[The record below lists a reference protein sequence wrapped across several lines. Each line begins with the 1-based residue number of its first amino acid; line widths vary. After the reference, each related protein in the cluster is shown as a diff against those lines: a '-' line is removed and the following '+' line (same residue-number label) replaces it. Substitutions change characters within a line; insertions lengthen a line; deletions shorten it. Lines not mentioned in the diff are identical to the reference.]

1 MSENVTF
8 EAFTNNLSTIVQ
20 GFAEYVQRQTGTLD
34 PRPDI
39 EWGELF
45 SDYADELFSPTDVD
59 LDNLP
64 F

>member
-1 MSENVTF
+1 MSSGKR
-8 EAFTNNLSTIVQ
+8 A
-20 GFAEYVQRQTGTLD
+20 RWTLD
-34 PRPDI
+34 PI